1 MHISKQTKKTTLAQ
15 QGRYLLICLLSM
27 MLLFLAGSM
36 LILNRTQQQVYEQL
50 EEVSKLYTDELDNR
64 FFRISRNLFSTV
76 MDSSNP
82 DSAFWKYMDLMEK
95 DQYEE
100 YVITQL
106 RRNYVSAAWDFGT
119 DYNVFLY
126 TQKDESLYQLS
137 ISSDGRYS
145 IDPYLQEALKRRIR
159 SLSQQ
164 TYAVKKKWTVMRQ
177 GNEVYMLK
185 VAQSQG
191 VGFGCYVNLKTI
203 LEPFSE
209 LSLGKSGY
217 VSLVDQNGKSIGTLT
232 EKGIVTDG
240 SKLDTG
246 NYTFRQ
252 ELSQAPFEIRIKI
265 SWTGVLNLMTGSVFA
280 LLGVAFLMVIAG
292 SVLLFHLKTKILKP
306 VAMFTENLQKYDNGD
321 LTYQMSEGNLV
332 ELEQIDDK
340 FRNMIHQIRRL
351 KITLYEQELEKQ
363 KIEMDYL
370 KIQIRPHFY
379 MNCLNFIYS
388 MIDFGQYDHAKSMS
402 RITSDYLAY
411 IFRNTSEMV
420 PVTAETNHCENYLK
434 ILLLRYPEKFTYY
447 FEVHEEVKDA
457 VIFPFLIQVFV
468 ENAAKHALT
477 LETVPLISVT
487 VYPEDRGDEKYVNIY
502 ISDTGNGFPE
512 ETLQRLKAGEDI
524 SEHGKHIGIE
534 NCLKRFRY
542 YYGDSGE
549 IHFDNS
555 PLGGAIVDIHIP
567 YKTGGEEH
575 ETIARG

>member
-27 MLLFLAGSM
+27 LLLFLAGSV
-36 LILNRTQQQVYEQL
+36 LILNRTQRQVYEQL
-50 EEVSKLYTDELDNR
+50 EEISKLYTDELDNR

-106 RRNYVSAAWDFGT
+106 RKNYVSAAWDFGT

-137 ISSDGRYS
+137 ISSDGRYAV
-145 IDPYLQEALKRRIR
+145 DPYLQEALKRRIR

-177 GNEVYMLK
+177 GDEVYMLK

-332 ELEQIDDK
+332 ELERIDDK

-388 MIDFGQYDHAKSMS
+388 MIDFGDYEHARAMTK
-402 RITSDYLAY
+402 ITSDYLSY
-411 IFRNTSEMV
+411 IFRNTTDRV
-420 PVTAETNHCENYLK
+420 PVLAESKHCEDYLK
-434 ILLLRYPEKFTYY
+434 ILLLRYPDKFTYY
-447 FEVHEEVKDA
+447 IEVHDEVADA
-457 VIFPFLIQVFV
+457 EIFPFLIQVYV
-468 ENAAKHALT
+468 ENAAKQALMAD
-477 LETVPLISVT
+477 EKMLISVT
-487 VYPEDRGDEKYVNIY
+487 VYPEDRDDEKYVNIF
-502 ISDTGNGFPE
+502 ISDTGKGFPDE
-512 ETLQRLKAGEDI
+512 ILCKLQNGQSI
-524 SEHGKHIGIE
+524 SDNGKHIGIW
-534 NCLKRFRY
+534 NCMRRFQY
-542 YYGDSGE
+542 YYGDQGE
-549 IHFDNS
+549 IHFSNS
-555 PLGGAIVDIHIP
+555 PLGGAVVDIHVP
-567 YKTGGEEH
+567 YKIGRSDTQE
-575 ETIARG
+575 

>member
-1 MHISKQTKKTTLAQ
+1 
-15 QGRYLLICLLSM
+15 
-27 MLLFLAGSM
+27 
-36 LILNRTQQQVYEQL
+36 
-50 EEVSKLYTDELDNR
+50 
-64 FFRISRNLFSTV
+64 
-76 MDSSNP
+76 
-82 DSAFWKYMDLMEK
+82 
-95 DQYEE
+95 
-100 YVITQL
+100 
-106 RRNYVSAAWDFGT
+106 
-119 DYNVFLY
+119 
-126 TQKDESLYQLS
+126 
-137 ISSDGRYS
+137 
-145 IDPYLQEALKRRIR
+145 
-159 SLSQQ
+159 
-164 TYAVKKKWTVMRQ
+164 
-177 GNEVYMLK
+177 
-185 VAQSQG
+185 
-191 VGFGCYVNLKTI
+191 
-203 LEPFSE
+203 
-209 LSLGKSGY
+209 
-217 VSLVDQNGKSIGTLT
+217 
-232 EKGIVTDG
+232 
-240 SKLDTG
+240 
-246 NYTFRQ
+246 
-252 ELSQAPFEIRIKI
+252 
-265 SWTGVLNLMTGSVFA
+265 
-280 LLGVAFLMVIAG
+280 
-292 SVLLFHLKTKILKP
+292 
-306 VAMFTENLQKYDNGD
+306 
-321 LTYQMSEGNLV
+321 
-332 ELEQIDDK
+332 
-340 FRNMIHQIRRL
+340 MIHQIRRL
-351 KITLYEQELEKQ
+351 KITLYEQELQKQ

-567 YKTGGEEH
+567 YRTGGEEH

>member
-1 MHISKQTKKTTLAQ
+1 MQETIQSFTDYLQTEKKASKNTEVSYQRDLRKLAVFLKEHGIEKPEQ
-15 QGRYLLICLLSM
+15 MNATVLNSYLL
-27 MLLFLAGSM
+27 
-36 LILNRTQQQVYEQL
+36 YL
-50 EEVSKLYTDELDNR
+50 EREHFSPAT
-64 FFRISRNLFSTV
+64 ISRSIAAIHMFC
-76 MDSSNP
+76 
-82 DSAFWKYMDLMEK
+82 
-95 DQYEE
+95 QYACQEGKM
-100 YVITQL
+100 
-106 RRNYVSAAWDFGT
+106 VSDPSKALQPPR
-119 DYNVFLY
+119 VER
-126 TQKDESLYQLS
+126 KMPEILS
-137 ISSDGRYS
+137 IAEVDLLLRQPKTDTPKG
-145 IDPYLQEALKRRIR
+145 IR
-159 SLSQQ
+159 DKAMLEML
-164 TYAVKKKWTVMRQ
+164 YATGIRV
-177 GNEVYMLK
+177 
-185 VAQSQG
+185 
-191 VGFGCYVNLKTI
+191 
-203 LEPFSE
+203 SE
-209 LSLGKSGY
+209 L
-217 VSLVDQNGKSIGTLT
+217 
-232 EKGIVTDG
+232 
-240 SKLDTG
+240 
-246 NYTFRQ
+246 
-252 ELSQAPFEIRIKI
+252 
-265 SWTGVLNLMTGSVFA
+265 
-280 LLGVAFLMVIAG
+280 
-292 SVLLFHLKTKILKP
+292 
-306 VAMFTENLQKYDNGD
+306 
-321 LTYQMSEGNLV
+321 
-332 ELEQIDDK
+332 
-340 FRNMIHQIRRL
+340 IH
-351 KITLYEQELEKQ
+351 
-363 KIEMDYL
+363 L
-370 KIQIRPHFY
+370 KIQDVNLMMGYITWHFY

-487 VYPEDRGDEKYVNIY
+487 VYPEDRGEEKYVNIY

-542 YYGDSGE
+542 YYGDTGE

>member
-1 MHISKQTKKTTLAQ
+1 
-15 QGRYLLICLLSM
+15 
-27 MLLFLAGSM
+27 
-36 LILNRTQQQVYEQL
+36 
-50 EEVSKLYTDELDNR
+50 
-64 FFRISRNLFSTV
+64 
-76 MDSSNP
+76 
-82 DSAFWKYMDLMEK
+82 
-95 DQYEE
+95 
-100 YVITQL
+100 
-106 RRNYVSAAWDFGT
+106 
-119 DYNVFLY
+119 
-126 TQKDESLYQLS
+126 
-137 ISSDGRYS
+137 
-145 IDPYLQEALKRRIR
+145 
-159 SLSQQ
+159 
-164 TYAVKKKWTVMRQ
+164 
-177 GNEVYMLK
+177 
-185 VAQSQG
+185 
-191 VGFGCYVNLKTI
+191 
-203 LEPFSE
+203 
-209 LSLGKSGY
+209 
-217 VSLVDQNGKSIGTLT
+217 
-232 EKGIVTDG
+232 
-240 SKLDTG
+240 
-246 NYTFRQ
+246 
-252 ELSQAPFEIRIKI
+252 
-265 SWTGVLNLMTGSVFA
+265 
-280 LLGVAFLMVIAG
+280 
-292 SVLLFHLKTKILKP
+292 
-306 VAMFTENLQKYDNGD
+306 MFTENLQKYDNGD

-351 KITLYEQELEKQ
+351 KITLYEQELQKQ

-447 FEVHEEVKDA
+447 FEVHEEVENA

-512 ETLQRLKAGEDI
+512 ETLQRLRAGEDI

-567 YKTGGEEH
+567 YRTGGEEH